1 MKKPL
6 VQVERQRSQLEEGG
20 VGDEPPANSEIVQEV
35 EP

>member
-6 VQVERQRSQLEEGG
+6 EQAERRRSQLEEVD
-20 VGDEPPANSEIVQEV
+20 VGDEPPANPEIVQEV